1 MLKYRFFIGHLK
13 IMVQIWR
20 VFLLQSTPLGHDAT
34 LQPHDD
40 AIRQY
45 HKFNILQ
52 IIYLN
57 TNFAVNKKDE
67 KNINIL
73 RLSSEIEDLLRI
85 NNICTLYELI
95 NKNKSYLKKIGCT
108 ASN

>member
-1 MLKYRFFIGHLK
+1 MSNY
-13 IMVQIWR
+13 VY
-20 VFLLQSTPLGHDAT
+20 
-34 LQPHDD
+34 
-40 AIRQY
+40 AID
-45 HKFNILQ
+45 L
-52 IIYLN
+52 
-57 TNFAVNKKDE
+57 E

-95 NKNKSYLKKIGCT
+95 NKNKSFMKKIGCT

>member
-1 MLKYRFFIGHLK
+1 MKTKVYELVLYKKEKIEKITLSSYSLSKFLNDFQNSDYEFVSILKH
-13 IMVQIWR
+13 QI
-20 VFLLQSTPLGHDAT
+20 
-34 LQPHDD
+34 
-40 AIRQY
+40 
-45 HKFNILQ
+45 
-52 IIYLN
+52 
-57 TNFAVNKKDE
+57 NKKDE